1 MREEE
6 ACVWAAK
13 LTIIVRWCGAWLSL
27 PPLAPPGAD
36 HQIHHHSSPPRR
48 HWGLSRMPSAAND
61 GDRSPGSKRSPAL
74 VHLQPPVIRNRLC
87 SQRRRYTFARGLFC
101 CHGANSA
108 TSKRSA
114 FGGVTRCNA
123 EGWLSAR
130 VMYSASL
137 RGHSSVAAEAGKIS
151 KAHAV
156 HAERLGVPHR
166 HASERPGQGQSSRIS
181 ARQPSSRQVNKA
193 RPVCPMS

>member
-74 VHLQPPVIRNRLC
+74 VRLQPPVIRNRLC
-87 SQRRRYTFARGLFC
+87 SQRRRYTFARGLFLRPRC
-101 CHGANSA
+101 ELRHIEAVCLRRSDEMQRRGGIVSTGYVLYFAPWTQLCRCRGWEDLKGPCRACREIGRA
-108 TSKRSA
+108 TSA
-114 FGGVTRCNA
+114 CIWETRT
-123 EGWLSAR
+123 R
-130 VMYSASL
+130 T
-137 RGHSSVAAEAGKIS
+137 KF
-151 KAHAV
+151 V
-156 HAERLGVPHR
+156 H
-166 HASERPGQGQSSRIS
+166 
-181 ARQPSSRQVNKA
+181 
-193 RPVCPMS
+193 